1 MQNYTE
7 TSSAIINSMKESFL
21 LLLTKYLDLIWS
33 HFYVFIEVDFSRT
46 AIKCVLKMD
55 VFFVFITNI
64 IYKVKE
70 DFSQTFMRHE
80 NSFMTLMSFDFVV
93 LLRGSELQSDSL

>member
-46 AIKCVLKMD
+46 AIKYVLKMC
-55 VFFVFITNI
+55 FFVFITNI

-70 DFSQTFMRHE
+70 DFSQTFMRHK